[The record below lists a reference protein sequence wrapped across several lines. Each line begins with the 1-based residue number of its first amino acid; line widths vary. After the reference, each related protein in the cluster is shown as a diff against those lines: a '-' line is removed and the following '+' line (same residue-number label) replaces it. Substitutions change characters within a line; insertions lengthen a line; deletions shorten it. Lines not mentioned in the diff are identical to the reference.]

1 MGEREGLLCDMTPTR
16 CGGHVIAKYVG
27 GQPFV
32 RGFGHRTTP
41 CSLHDVY
48 NVQNGFEQLRV
59 ARTDG
64 GRRPGRDRG
73 ARLAGRRQVC
83 AGAER
88 QRGRRRAR
96 QGHGRYAG
104 HAPFGAPVAAHHQR
118 PVSGSAATD
127 RGRRRVA
134 APVLVSRSR
143 AAALRARGERG
154 ETVLRRHREDRRPVG
169 RSGPAVRR
177 RRIADQMGGG
187 GLFGKNDKLPN
198 FRLNR
203 RRDEETRQKTDTISK
218 YYNFVSHVSYG
229 FILYAQLSFF
239 CKM

>member
-1 MGEREGLLCDMTPTR
+1 MVNEREGLSCDTTPTR

-32 RGFGHRTTP
+32 RGFGHRITP

-48 NVQNGFEQLRV
+48 NVQDDFEQLRV
-59 ARTDG
+59 AGTDG

-73 ARLAGRRQVC
+73 ARPAGRRQVR

-134 APVLVSRSR
+134 APVLVPRPR

-154 ETVLRRHREDRRPVG
+154 ETVLRRYREDRRPVG

-177 RRIADQMGGG
+177 RRITDQMG
-187 GLFGKNDKLPN
+187 
-198 FRLNR
+198 
-203 RRDEETRQKTDTISK
+203 EEGFVWEERQIAA
-218 YYNFVSHVSYG
+218 FSYE
-229 FILYAQLSFF
+229 
-239 CKM
+239 